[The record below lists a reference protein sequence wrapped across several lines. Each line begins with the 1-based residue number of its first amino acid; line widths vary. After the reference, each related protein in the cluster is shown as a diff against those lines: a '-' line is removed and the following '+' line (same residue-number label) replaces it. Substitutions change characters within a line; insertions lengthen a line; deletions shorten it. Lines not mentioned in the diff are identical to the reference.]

1 MWVQEVSQLIMKI
14 PYYPGCTLNT
24 VARGFDT
31 SARESAVL
39 LGFELKELNQ
49 WNCCGAT
56 FPLTPDNVMGLTAPA
71 KVLSNARKEGD
82 TVTTLCSVCYN
93 VLKRTNK
100 VVRDD
105 KEKREVVNSFIE
117 EEYDG
122 SLHVIHYLEV
132 LRDKIG
138 FEKVKGAVK
147 RPLKGI
153 KAGAY
158 YGCMLLRP
166 FEDIGIDKAEGPTIF
181 EGLLKALGCEPVEF
195 PDKIECCGA
204 HLAMGNEDI
213 VTKLS
218 GNVLNS
224 AKNKGAEIVVTSC
237 PLCQYNLE
245 KSQKNLDGSAGGTQM
260 PVVYFTQLLGLALG
274 QDEAGLGL
282 EKNLIDVRPLLNR
295 RGV

>member
-1 MWVQEVSQLIMKI
+1 MKI

-24 VARGFDT
+24 VAKGFDT
-31 SARESAVL
+31 SARPSAVL
-39 LGFELKELNQ
+39 LGFELMELDQ

-56 FPLTPDNVMGLTAPA
+56 FPLTPDNVMGLTAPT
-71 KVLSNARKEGD
+71 KVLVNARKEGD
-82 TVTTLCSVCYN
+82 SVTTLCSVCYN

-105 KEKREVVNSFIE
+105 KDKRSVVNSFIE

-122 SLHVIHYLEV
+122 SLNVIHFLEV

-138 FEKVKGAVK
+138 FEKIKTAVK

-153 KAGAY
+153 RAGAY

-166 FEDIGIDKAEGPTIF
+166 FEDMGIDNAEAPTIF
-181 EGLLKALGCEPVEF
+181 ENLLSALGCEPAPF
-195 PDKIECCGA
+195 PNKIECCGA

-218 GNVLNS
+218 GNVLTS
-224 AKNKGAEIVVTSC
+224 AVGNGAELIITSC
-237 PLCQYNLE
+237 PLCQYYLE
-245 KSQKNLDGSAGGTQM
+245 KSQGALSKQNAV
-260 PVVYFTQLLGLALG
+260 PVIYFTQAIGLALG
-274 QDEAGLGL
+274 QDIETLGFH
-282 EKNLIDVRPLLNR
+282 
-295 RGV
+295 